1 MSTEWQ
7 PRTTV
12 GRLVKEGKITS
23 IEELFAQNLRI
34 TEPEI
39 VDVLIPTL
47 EQEVIDVKLVQRQTD
62 AGEKSRFKA
71 IVAVG
76 NRDGFVGL
84 GTGKSPHVVMAI
96 ESAVSKAKMNLTYV
110 RRGCGSWECA
120 CGDPH
125 SIESVVEG
133 KWGSVRVI
141 VLPGPR
147 GLGLVAGEVAKII
160 LRLAGV
166 NDCWTRS
173 FGETRTTLSM
183 AGAVFQALKNT
194 NRIVL
199 PTFWRGQG
207 SL

>member
-1 MSTEWQ
+1 MSSEWI
-7 PRTTV
+7 PKTTP
-12 GRLVKEGKITS
+12 GRMVKEGKIAT
-23 IEELFAQNLRI
+23 IEEFFSKNLRI

-39 VDVLIPTL
+39 VDTL
-47 EQEVIDVKLVQRQTD
+47 LPNIEQEVLDVKLVQKQTD

-84 GTGKSPHVVMAI
+84 GTGKSVHVVMAI

-120 CGDPH
+120 CGEPH
-125 SIESVVEG
+125 SLETAVEG
-133 KWGSVRVI
+133 KWGSVRI
-141 VLPGPR
+141 ELLPGPR

-160 LRLAGV
+160 LSLAGV
-166 NDCWTRS
+166 RDCWTRS

-183 AGAVFQALKNT
+183 AGGVFMALKAT

-199 PTFWRGQG
+199 PSLWRGVQ
-207 SL
+207 